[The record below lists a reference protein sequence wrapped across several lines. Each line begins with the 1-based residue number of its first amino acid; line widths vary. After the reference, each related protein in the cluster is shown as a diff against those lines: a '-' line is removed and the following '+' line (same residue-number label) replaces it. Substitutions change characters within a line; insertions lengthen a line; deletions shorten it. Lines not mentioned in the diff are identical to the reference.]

1 MAELIKMPRL
11 SDTMEEGTVATW
23 FKKVGD
29 KISEGDILAEIET
42 DKATMEFES
51 FYDGTLLYIGV
62 KEGETTKVD
71 EPLAIIGDAN
81 EDYKSLLENAS
92 KTEAVVE
99 EKIEEKT
106 APVVEQQN
114 EKKPE
119 EKQEEPVDNIE
130 KETQGQEVQT
140 KPSPSTDRIFISPL
154 ARKLA
159 NEKGINISH
168 IKGTGENGRIIKSD
182 IENYA
187 SPSEG
192 VKSKT
197 FVGVEDFQEVPHS
210 QMRKTIAKRL
220 SESKFTAP
228 HYYLTV
234 EFDMSNAIIIREQY
248 NSIPDTKISYNDII
262 IKACS
267 LALAANPKLN
277 SQWFD
282 DRIRYN
288 DHIHIGVAVGVD
300 EGLIVP
306 VLRFVDQMSIVDINS
321 SVKDLAGRAREKKLT
336 PEEMQGSTFT
346 ISNLGM
352 FDIESFTSI
361 INPPNSV
368 ILSVGSIV
376 QKPVVKNGNIEAG
389 NTMKLTL
396 ACDHRVVDGL
406 TGAKFL
412 QTLRQY
418 IENPITMLI

>member
-29 KISEGDILAEIET
+29 KINEGDILAEIET

-71 EPLAIIGDAN
+71 EPLAIIGEAN
-81 EDYKSLLENAS
+81 EDYKSLLEDVS
-92 KTEAVVE
+92 KTVVE
-99 EKIEEKT
+99 EKVEEK
-106 APVVEQQN
+106 VEPDV
-114 EKKPE
+114 EKEIE
-119 EKQEEPVDNIE
+119 EKQEEKQEKAIDTIE
-130 KETQGQEVQT
+130 KETKVQEIKT
-140 KPSPSTDRIFISPL
+140 SSSLSNDRIFISPL
-154 ARKLA
+154 AKKLA
-159 NEKGINISH
+159 NEKGIDISQ
-168 IKGTGENGRIIKSD
+168 INGSGENGRIIKSD
-182 IENYA
+182 IENYT
-187 SPSEG
+187 SSSKG

-220 SESKFTAP
+220 SESKFEAP

-234 EFDMSNAIIIREQY
+234 EFNMSNAIIIREQY

-277 SQWFD
+277 SQWFE

-288 DHIHIGVAVGVD
+288 HHIHIGVAVGVD

-346 ISNLGM
+346 VSNLGM

-368 ILSVGSIV
+368 ILSVGSII
-376 QKPVVKNGNIEAG
+376 QKPVVKNGNIEVG
-389 NTMKLTL
+389 NTMKVTL

-418 IENPITMLI
+418 VENPITMLI

>member
-29 KISEGDILAEIET
+29 KISQRDILAEIET
-42 DKATMEFES
+42 DKATMQFES

-92 KTEAVVE
+92 KTETV
-99 EKIEEKT
+99 IEEKT
-106 APVVEQQN
+106 EEKVEPVVEQ
-114 EKKPE
+114 EIE
-119 EKQEEPVDNIE
+119 EKQEEAVNNIE
-130 KETQGQEVQT
+130 KEAEVKEVTT
-140 KPSPSTDRIFISPL
+140 KSSPSTDRIFISPL
-154 ARKLA
+154 AKKLA
-159 NEKGINISH
+159 NEKGINITH

-182 IENYA
+182 IENYT
-187 SPSEG
+187 SSSEG

-288 DHIHIGVAVGVD
+288 NHIHIGVAVGVD

-376 QKPVVKNGNIEAG
+376 QKPVVKNGNIEVG
-389 NTMKLTL
+389 NTMKVTL